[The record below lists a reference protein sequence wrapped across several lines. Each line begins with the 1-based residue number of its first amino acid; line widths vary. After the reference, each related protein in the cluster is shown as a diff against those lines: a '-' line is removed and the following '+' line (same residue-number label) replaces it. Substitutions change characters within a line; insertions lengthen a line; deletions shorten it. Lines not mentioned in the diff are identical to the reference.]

1 MQPTRIETG
10 DPRRPTV
17 EAMPYGFEPCPCCD
31 GQGWVMTNGSKPDR
45 SVGWLGEDAVAED
58 CGNCERGYVA
68 VETPPPVGVRVEV
81 AA

>member
-1 MQPTRIETG
+1 
-10 DPRRPTV
+10 
-17 EAMPYGFEPCPCCD
+17 
-31 GQGWVMTNGSKPDR
+31 MTNGSKPDR

-58 CGNCERGYVA
+58 CTNCERGYVS